1 VLRRYVEE
9 QGLEY
14 KQIYRGQL
22 KLLD

>member
-1 VLRRYVEE
+1 VIRKYVGE

-22 KLLD
+22 KLFD